1 MGLRKDALRSWIIPI
16 VVSLAAIGLQAAG
29 PDMRVALAWDRAALG
44 AGELWRL
51 VSGHLVHLGW
61 SHCALNVAGLLLVWT
76 LVGQNLGARTWGIVA
91 ALSIAAMDAGLWLI
105 NTELDWY
112 VGLSGLLHGL
122 LAAGLL
128 SGVLRRD
135 RESIVLA
142 VFLVA
147 KLAWEQFS
155 GPLPGSVS
163 STGGAVIV
171 DAHFYGALGGLLGAW
186 LAGIRFRAA
195 PPI

>member
-16 VVSLAAIGLQAAG
+16 VVSLIAVGLQSAG
-29 PDMRVALAWDRAALG
+29 PETRVALAWDRGALG
-44 AGELWRL
+44 AGEVWRL
-51 VSGHLVHLGW
+51 VSGHFVHLGW

-76 LVGQNLGARTWGIVA
+76 LVGRNLGARAWGIVA
-91 ALSIAAMDAGLWLI
+91 LLSIVAIDAGLWLI

-128 SGVLRRD
+128 SGVLRR
-135 RESIVLA
+135 IVLA
-142 VFLVA
+142 AFLVA
-147 KLAWEQFS
+147 KLGWEQFS

-186 LAGIRFRAA
+186 LAGISFRAA